1 MTRTSWPG
9 ARPDVAAP
17 NVVPR
22 ASELFDQPAA
32 MDDSES
38 TSRYRA
44 FVHAKIRAQYSLDLR
59 IDSDPLAKHFVPNHP
74 AMG

>member
-1 MTRTSWPG
+1 MSENVVASSRS
-9 ARPDVAAP
+9 DVAAP

-22 ASELFDQPAA
+22 ASELFNRPAA
-32 MDDSES
+32 MDDSEF

-44 FVHAKIRAQYSLDLR
+44 FVHAKTRAQSSLDLR
-59 IDSDPLAKHFVPNHP
+59 IDSDPLSKQPVPNHP